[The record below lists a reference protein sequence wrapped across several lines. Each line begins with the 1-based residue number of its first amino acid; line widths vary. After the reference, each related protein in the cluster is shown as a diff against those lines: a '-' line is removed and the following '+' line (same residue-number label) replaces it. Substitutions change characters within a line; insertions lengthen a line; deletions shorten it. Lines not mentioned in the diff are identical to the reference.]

1 MHKYFLIKVLRL
13 QKCNNLSNFL
23 NVLFSYQSNET
34 NFTFASLLIELFIQL
49 NWFMFQINAMH
60 V

>member
-1 MHKYFLIKVLRL
+1 MF
-13 QKCNNLSNFL
+13 
-23 NVLFSYQSNET
+23 LFSYQSNET

-49 NWFMFQINAMH
+49 NWFIFQINAMH